1 MKKLFLVSSVLLL
14 LTNCGKDPKKDEN
27 SNSISDAIGGMKN
40 INNLSNSMEDITK
53 RAEELKKLT
62 PLTNDELK
70 AVIPES
76 VLGLK
81 RTSISVGDN
90 MMMKISSAEAEYK
103 DDVNKK
109 IKISITDGAGETG
122 SAMITMLMMGFS
134 TNSEKTTETSSEK
147 MGEFNGVKASV
158 KDNKDG
164 ENVDSEIQYI
174 LKDRY
179 LISIDGDG
187 YTSEDLKKV
196 MDMIKD
202 SNLK

>member
-103 DDVNKK
+103 DDENKK